1 MCFPSVAMSST
12 PSNRSRA
19 PRSAPVVPDYSLERL
34 IGDGSYGDVWLA
46 RNALGTRRALKV
58 VYRDSF
64 ESERPYLREFNG
76 IREFEPVSSH
86 STQVGVFHVGKNDE
100 AGYFYYVMEL
110 ADDAATLGQVAGPSS
125 EPPTLPADLTQYV
138 PATLGVLL
146 QRRGRLPCAEALLL
160 TLALADALAHLHASG
175 LVHRDIK
182 PSNVVFVGGRP
193 KLADI
198 GLVARVAGADTLVGT
213 LGYIPPEG
221 PGSPAADIY
230 SLGRCSTKWSRAVT
244 ARTSRTC
251 RMTWPNLESALG

>member
-1 MCFPSVAMSST
+1 MLF
-12 PSNRSRA
+12 RS
-19 PRSAPVVPDYSLERL
+19 
-34 IGDGSYGDVWLA
+34 
-46 RNALGTRRALKV
+46 
-58 VYRDSF
+58 
-64 ESERPYLREFNG
+64 
-76 IREFEPVSSH
+76 
-86 STQVGVFHVGKNDE
+86 
-100 AGYFYYVMEL
+100 
-110 ADDAATLGQVAGPSS
+110 
-125 EPPTLPADLTQYV
+125 
-138 PATLGVLL
+138 L

-230 SLGRCSTKWSRAVT
+230 SLGKVLYEMVT
-244 ARTSRTC
+244 GRDRQDF
-251 RMTWPNLESALG
+251 PNLPDDLAELGIGTGVIYRF

>member
-1 MCFPSVAMSST
+1 MTGVQTC
-12 PSNRSRA
+12 
-19 PRSAPVVPDYSLERL
+19 
-34 IGDGSYGDVWLA
+34 
-46 RNALGTRRALKV
+46 ALPI
-58 VYRDSF
+58 S
-64 ESERPYLREFNG
+64 
-76 IREFEPVSSH
+76 
-86 STQVGVFHVGKNDE
+86 
-100 AGYFYYVMEL
+100 
-110 ADDAATLGQVAGPSS
+110 
-125 EPPTLPADLTQYV
+125 ADLTQYV

-146 QRRGRLPCAEALLL
+146 QRRGRLPCAEALPL